1 MMDKYAFVLQDSSD
15 DEQAPVTTQEK
26 PSEKPKFEW

>member
-15 DEQAPVTTQEK
+15 DEQAQVLTTQEK
-26 PSEKPKFEW
+26 PSEKPKF